1 MHDKDKKIQIMVPHP
16 SMHPLLIGILYTHIH
31 PSQIASPFAQTTI
44 SISIHYVLHGTN
56 HLAHPTSFSTLQI
69 EFNSFLSQI
78 QAPQISFEKQP

>member
-1 MHDKDKKIQIMVPHP
+1 MVPHP

-31 PSQIASPFAQTTI
+31 LSQIASSFAQTTI

-69 EFNSFLSQI
+69 EFNSSLSQLE
-78 QAPQISFEKQP
+78 APQINFEQQP